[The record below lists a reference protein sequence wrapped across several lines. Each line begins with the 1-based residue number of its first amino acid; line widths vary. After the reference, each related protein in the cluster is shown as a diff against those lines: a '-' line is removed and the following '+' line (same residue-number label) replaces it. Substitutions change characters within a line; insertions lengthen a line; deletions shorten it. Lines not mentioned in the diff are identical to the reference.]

1 MEVQETKGSGGEG
14 GIRTL
19 DTGFSPYLA
28 ARISACGRIGT
39 PSTWTRLEIFSAPFA
54 SFIETRCCI
63 AGGGKARPL
72 IFTDINSMEIQ
83 VARGHAGSLRS
94 PRIFLATPD

>member
-1 MEVQETKGSGGEG
+1 MNCPLLFPCPSKKAAPLLQNAGGEG

-39 PSTWTRLEIFSAPFA
+39 PSTWTRLEIFSAP
-54 SFIETRCCI
+54 
-63 AGGGKARPL
+63 
-72 IFTDINSMEIQ
+72 
-83 VARGHAGSLRS
+83 LR
-94 PRIFLATPD
+94 ILY